1 MNFILKM
8 LDVLQDR
15 ELVTALDREQE
26 MLELIREYEG
36 RSRETFR
43 ELCTVHQKVF
53 KRPPSQRVLAE
64 LAAAMGGGGG
74 GGGAPL
80 MEGRA

>member
-1 MNFILKM
+1 MS
-8 LDVLQDR
+8 
-15 ELVTALDREQE
+15 ALDREQE

-43 ELCTVHQKVF
+43 ELCAVHQKVF
-53 KRPPSQRVLAE
+53 SRPPSQRVLAE
-64 LAAAMGGGGG
+64 LAAAMGGSS
-74 GGGAPL
+74 GAAAPH